1 MTRSILTGA
10 VAVGSLFL
18 GFGTANATSSPVG
31 IWMDQG
37 GRGAVEIKECGRRKL
52 CGHIVW
58 VRDRRE
64 RHGCGRRLLG
74 DLRPSRGG
82 EWDHGWIIDPDDRSK
97 YDLALK
103 RLSPSRLQVTGYM
116 GSRMFSRTLVWK
128 RAPRTL
134 KRCDGVKPKPSQVIA
149 AKTTAAPEVSFGP
162 RSAPNPVRNPIE
174 RAYAALDIQPPQPVL
189 AVRPRLARQS
199 ARRIDVSDRDS
210 LSEGAREALDVLSV
224 PVDGRIGPDSSI
236 PAPQLV
242 ASNKVCRIMAP
253 FATVPFPC
261 SR

>member
-10 VAVGSLFL
+10 VAVGSLVL
-18 GFGTANATSSPVG
+18 GFGTAYATSSPVG

-37 GRGAVEIKECGRRKL
+37 GRGAVEIKECGPRKL

-58 VRDRRE
+58 VRDRKE

-82 EWDHGWIIDPDDRSK
+82 EWDHGWIIDHEDSSK

-103 RLSPSRLQVTGYM
+103 RLSRSRLQVTGYM

-134 KRCDGVKPKPSQVIA
+134 KRCDGVKPKSSQVIA
-149 AKTTAAPEVSFGP
+149 AKTKAPTVTHDGP

-174 RAYAALDIQPPQPVL
+174 RAYVSLDIQPPQPVL
-189 AVRPRLARQS
+189 AVRPRQFRPAART
-199 ARRIDVSDRDS
+199 IGVSDRNS
-210 LSEGAREALDVLSV
+210 LSVGAREALDVLSV
-224 PVDGRIGPDSSI
+224 PVDGRIGPGSSV

-242 ASNKVCRIMAP
+242 ASNKVCKIRAP
-253 FATVPFPC
+253 FATVPFRC
-261 SR
+261 RR